1 MNVRLNG
8 QQHLVDD
15 GATLSD
21 LVSLLKLD
29 RDWIAVELNQEV
41 IPRARWGEVSLKE
54 GDKIE
59 VVQLVGGG

>member
-1 MNVRLNG
+1 MDVRLNG

-29 RDWIAVELNQEV
+29 RNWIAVELNQEV

>member
-29 RDWIAVELNQEV
+29 RDWIAVEFNQDV

>member
-1 MNVRLNG
+1 MDVRLNG
-8 QQHLVDD
+8 QQHLLDD

>member
-8 QQHLVDD
+8 QQHLLDD